1 MGELKMG
8 SPLFFYTG
16 GIHMYEKEK
25 HFFDENDNSVII
37 KAGPSGWQIL
47 YADGTNETVEKKAT
61 AQENL
66 DEAYKYAI
74 KNEKIVIP
82 DVIDEEE

>member
-1 MGELKMG
+1 
-8 SPLFFYTG
+8 
-16 GIHMYEKEK
+16 MYEKEK
-25 HFFDENDNSVII
+25 HFFDKDNNSVII

-66 DEAYKYAI
+66 DEAFEYAI
-74 KNEKIVIP
+74 ENDIISP
-82 DVIDEEE
+82 DLDEDEDVCCETGEDTE